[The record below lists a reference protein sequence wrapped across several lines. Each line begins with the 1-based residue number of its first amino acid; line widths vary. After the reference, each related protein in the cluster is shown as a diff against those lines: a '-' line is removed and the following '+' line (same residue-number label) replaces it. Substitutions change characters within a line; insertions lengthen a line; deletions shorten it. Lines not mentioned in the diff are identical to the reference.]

1 MELAQENLGE
11 ANYLIANEMQTW
23 KSRNEV
29 QILQYVMHWNPK
41 TGAFVSAEWEVLSQ
55 ELNLEYPGEPDEDC
69 ATRIFCRI
77 LSETLKRPSQIL
89 SMKKDALWII
99 PSSEEGLPTE
109 YLLRIPK
116 AKGQSGQAPGTWQI
130 SEKLGKDILAYS
142 ERRQIRETQ
151 EEVDRLIVMPSSRS
165 KRPLWIEH
173 GQVDAATAKQHVKDW
188 ANRRRII
195 SPRTLEQ
202 LHVTPYRFR
211 HTGGIT
217 LALQGI
223 PRELIQEIMEH
234 DSPYSADAYIKAV
247 GADLMPVLERST
259 GRGIGEVFLA
269 LNKAYFFKGSITE
282 DVGKRPIII
291 PTVSESLAPAVV
303 GSCGKNGTCNK
314 HPLWA
319 CYNGCPHFLAWRE
332 ADHQRALQYI
342 EGELKE
348 WRQAEGGKERSKLEK
363 DFDRVGAAINDVIRC
378 IAETK

>member
-1 MELAQENLGE
+1 MYGAKMKSYQRSLIRSLYIELAHSEIGG
-11 ANYLIANEMQTW
+11 ADFFIASEMKTW
-23 KSRNEV
+23 KSRNEIQV
-29 QILQYVMHWNPK
+29 LQHVMYWNTK
-41 TGAFVSAEWEVLSQ
+41 AGAFVSAEWEVLSQ
-55 ELNLEYPGEPDEDC
+55 ELNFEYPNEPDEDC

-89 SMKKDALWII
+89 AMKKDALWVI

-142 ERRQIRETQ
+142 ERRQIREIQ
-151 EEVDRLIVMPSSRS
+151 DEVDRLIVMPSTRA
-165 KRPLWIEH
+165 KRLLWMEH
-173 GQVDAATAKQHVKDW
+173 GQVDAQTAKQHVKDW

-195 SPRTLEQ
+195 SPRTQEQ

-217 LALQGI
+217 LALQGV

-234 DSPYSADAYIKAV
+234 DSHYSADAYIKAV

-269 LNKAYFFKGSITE
+269 LNKAYF
-282 DVGKRPIII
+282 
-291 PTVSESLAPAVV
+291 
-303 GSCGKNGTCNK
+303 
-314 HPLWA
+314 
-319 CYNGCPHFLAWRE
+319 
-332 ADHQRALQYI
+332 
-342 EGELKE
+342 LKA
-348 WRQAEGGKERSKLEK
+348 R
-363 DFDRVGAAINDVIRC
+363 
-378 IAETK
+378 